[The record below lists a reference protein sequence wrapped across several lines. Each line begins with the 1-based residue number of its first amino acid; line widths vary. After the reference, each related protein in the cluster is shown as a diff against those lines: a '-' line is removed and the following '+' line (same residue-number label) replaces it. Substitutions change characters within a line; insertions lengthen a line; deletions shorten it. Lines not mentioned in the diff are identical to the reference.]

1 MKRIDLFV
9 LAVFLTFPLT
19 GVMAQMQS
27 SDKKEPVTVQHVD
40 LQRYLG
46 TWYEIA
52 KIPNFFQKNCARNT
66 TATYRLEKNG
76 EIEVINRCVGNDGKV
91 NVAKGIAKVVDPESN
106 AKLKVSFVSILG
118 IHLFWGNYWIL
129 GLDKNYKY
137 AVVGEPSRKYGWIL
151 SRTPALT
158 PSERSAVD
166 EILLKQGYNPSE
178 FVQTEQTAD
187 TLQSAGK

>member
-9 LAVFLTFPLT
+9 LAVILTFPLT

-27 SDKKEPVTVQHVD
+27 SDKKEPVTVKHVD